1 MRVQPRPHATH
12 NDVGVSTG
20 RGYWDQ
26 ATTCQPDSVSPGLRG
41 GYAWPRRTAGRDRC
55 LHAGDHWPWGPK
67 AVAAIVVS
75 VQRARVW
82 GTWAY
87 STGARAFDA
96 AFFVAG
102 RRVMKHTAALLA
114 LAAASVLGI
123 AACGGGGGSAAAPAA
138 SHTTSPA
145 ASPSPLHTAQPGEPA
160 LIAVPGYAYT
170 DPASADVTSAKGILK
185 SDPQV
190 LKSVSAHNV
199 LRGGAEIGGIILV
212 RVNRRYANLPEVQQ
226 AMMPEMAKAMTGS
239 GAKATP
245 ETIHTE
251 KVLITQIKAATT
263 CTSGTTP
270 TQ

>member
-1 MRVQPRPHATH
+1 VFNALAFGVRGHIPRAL
-12 NDVGVSTG
+12 G
-20 RGYWDQ
+20 
-26 ATTCQPDSVSPGLRG
+26 
-41 GYAWPRRTAGRDRC
+41 
-55 LHAGDHWPWGPK
+55 
-67 AVAAIVVS
+67 
-75 VQRARVW
+75 
-82 GTWAY
+82 
-87 STGARAFDA
+87 AFDA
-96 AFFVAG
+96 AFVAG

-123 AACGGGGGSAAAPAA
+123 AACGGGGGAPAAPAA

-170 DPASADVTSAKGILK
+170 DPASADVASAKDILK

-199 LRGGAEIGGIILV
+199 LRGGTEIGGIILV
-212 RVNRRYANLPEVQQ
+212 QVKPRYANLPEVQQ

-239 GAKATP
+239 GAKVAR

-251 KVLITQIKAATT
+251 KVVITSQ
-263 CTSGTTP
+263 SGHDVYVWYHAHAITIVVADSGNGSDIRGFVEAYLKTANA
-270 TQ
+270 